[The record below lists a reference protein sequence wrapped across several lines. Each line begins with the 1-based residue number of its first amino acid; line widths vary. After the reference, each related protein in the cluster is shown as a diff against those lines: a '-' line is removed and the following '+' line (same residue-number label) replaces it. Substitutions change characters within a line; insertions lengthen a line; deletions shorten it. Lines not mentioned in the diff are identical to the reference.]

1 MSVSAT
7 TGAAAAPPPR
17 GSTPGTAIEGA
28 SSSGANGVAQTPAGV
43 LKYGQTLR
51 LLANSH
57 YHPTSAEVE
66 IGIGVYK
73 KKGKHGI
80 LNAVPPLGDQQ
91 EHLFQEDE
99 YRVLDPSGQHAEG
112 SAVQFGHTL
121 VLVNQDNLVWN
132 NKTGGITGYVG
143 PRPRQTNGEMYV
155 SFHPNPKLPQPKSLF
170 IRYGDE
176 VVIDVED
183 ANRHVRTYN
192 KRLTNFKKPT
202 SSILGGYICCD
213 GKGHDLLCAVV
224 PPRLQIKKVFVRGKT
239 LTSYQFGQPIDISS
253 DNATVE
259 VQFTH
264 DKKVVLTADKLN
276 DMAVSG
282 RVKHYVPLADGGPGG
297 VQMTLQIT
305 TPSASTSDATS
316 NAAPASSSLLE
327 SLTAKLRGA
336 PVHQVSILVVI
347 SSVILALLKR
357 SGLVH
362 QWIAV
367 GLAACIWF
375 PAMLLLIASDKPKP
389 LPSQQKQ
396 QQQQQH
402 QQSLAQNGGRTLTL
416 IQYVYHADAP
426 FPDGHDHH
434 EPVLPPVPERFL
446 RATKGDESA
455 SLVRW
460 KDTLQWRKEQHMDG
474 ILFEA
479 MPYFRTIKENYP
491 HYYHKRGLNNEPVY
505 YEKPGKINL
514 KKLRAEGITLDHL
527 LRNSQMVTEFLW
539 SVMEKDDN
547 QKCISVLDVEGIGF
561 SDFGGEVVEYVRRC
575 AGYTGKHYPER
586 CAYIF
591 ILNVPGWFNMVWK
604 VVQGMIDEVTR
615 EKVTIVRGKD
625 KIYEALAHR
634 IAHENIPVEFGGGS
648 TGESPEE
655 AILFQLQD
663 YNNKVE
669 GATNPLVGDLVPRP
683 FVATAAAPADQP
695 TTKDV

>member
-213 GKGHDLLCAVV
+213 GKGTLAMPVLFPNRVEDWSGHDLLCAVV

-347 SSVILALLKR
+347 SSVV
-357 SGLVH
+357 SCSF
-362 QWIAV
+362 
-367 GLAACIWF
+367 LAASVVIPVWRV
-375 PAMLLLIASDKPKP
+375 LIA
-389 LPSQQKQ
+389 
-396 QQQQQH
+396 
-402 QQSLAQNGGRTLTL
+402 
-416 IQYVYHADAP
+416 
-426 FPDGHDHH
+426 
-434 EPVLPPVPERFL
+434 
-446 RATKGDESA
+446 
-455 SLVRW
+455 
-460 KDTLQWRKEQHMDG
+460 
-474 ILFEA
+474 
-479 MPYFRTIKENYP
+479 
-491 HYYHKRGLNNEPVY
+491 
-505 YEKPGKINL
+505 
-514 KKLRAEGITLDHL
+514 
-527 LRNSQMVTEFLW
+527 
-539 SVMEKDDN
+539 
-547 QKCISVLDVEGIGF
+547 
-561 SDFGGEVVEYVRRC
+561 
-575 AGYTGKHYPER
+575 
-586 CAYIF
+586 
-591 ILNVPGWFNMVWK
+591 
-604 VVQGMIDEVTR
+604 
-615 EKVTIVRGKD
+615 
-625 KIYEALAHR
+625 
-634 IAHENIPVEFGGGS
+634 
-648 TGESPEE
+648 
-655 AILFQLQD
+655 
-663 YNNKVE
+663 
-669 GATNPLVGDLVPRP
+669 
-683 FVATAAAPADQP
+683 
-695 TTKDV
+695 